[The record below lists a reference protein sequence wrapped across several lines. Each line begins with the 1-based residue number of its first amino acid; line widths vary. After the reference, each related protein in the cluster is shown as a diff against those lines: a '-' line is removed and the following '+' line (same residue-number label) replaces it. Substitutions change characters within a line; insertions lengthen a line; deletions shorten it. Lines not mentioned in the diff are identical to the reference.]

1 MPKKAISMVR
11 GKHADQIRLHLS
23 KPQFNS
29 QAAPLLSFLPSVCSL
44 ILSHLNASLTS
55 SSSLGTP
62 RLKEALKFGL
72 QAVRI
77 TRRVSSSDSEIAK
90 IWKLEGLRK
99 VEKEI
104 RESAKFGKNNS
115 LAGLLK
121 QMVSI
126 VEGSNNAKKEG
137 GKKEKLEKKEKKRP
151 AEENGEEE
159 VKEANSLKKKVKKS
173 KKEVA

>member
-1 MPKKAISMVR
+1 M
-11 GKHADQIRLHLS
+11 
-23 KPQFNS
+23 
-29 QAAPLLSFLPSVCSL
+29 

-126 VEGSNNAKKEG
+126 VEGSNNAKKDG
-137 GKKEKLEKKEKKRP
+137 GKKEKKEKLEKKDKKEKKRP